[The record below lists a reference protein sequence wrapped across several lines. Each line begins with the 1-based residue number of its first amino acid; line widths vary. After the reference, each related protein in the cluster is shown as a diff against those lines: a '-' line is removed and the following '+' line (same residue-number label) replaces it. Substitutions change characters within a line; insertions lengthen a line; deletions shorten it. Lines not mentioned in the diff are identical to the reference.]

1 MLVPAPLKEPNE
13 PVSLKTEPPESAT
26 SAPFVI
32 FSVLLFPLVLGVM
45 VFSHELEPKPVQILQ
60 FLILLIPA
68 NLIHLAYYSSVG
80 LLAFWFERVWGMA
93 FMASF
98 LSQFLSGF
106 TIPLWIFPDWLAQIA
121 LALPFHFLFYT
132 PAQALLAGM
141 GTEEFLLTLGQELL
155 WIVLMA
161 FGCRA
166 LWEAGRRKFC
176 GYGT

>member
-1 MLVPAPLKEPNE
+1 MPPEPVIQVRQLTKDFKVPAKSNGGGRLRRVWKSFFPDLVPFRAIDGIELAVQPGEFIGYIGPNG
-13 PVSLKTEPPESAT
+13 SGKSTTIKCLTG
-26 SAPFVI
+26 
-32 FSVLLFPLVLGVM
+32 VLTPTAG
-45 VFSHELEPKPVQILQ
+45 E
-60 FLILLIPA
+60 
-68 NLIHLAYYSSVG
+68 
-80 LLAFWFERVWGMA
+80 VWGMA

-106 TIPLWIFPDWLAQIA
+106 TIPLWIFPDWLAQLA

-141 GTEEFLLTLGQELL
+141 STEEFLLTLGQELL

-161 FGCRA
+161 MGCRA

-176 GYGT
+176 GHGT